1 MHAIFQKHHAKDS
14 VLDLLIREHL
24 NLSDRIFE
32 IIEKQILSG
41 AIKPGERLVETELAE
56 NLGTSKSP
64 VREALKKL
72 EGEGIVKLIPRKGYL
87 VRDIDRKSIE
97 DFVDIMIVIEPAIAS
112 YALKRKND
120 AVCKEIDKILNEMKS
135 TLKKKDH
142 ESYVLL
148 NDRFHGLFV
157 DLTENEWFLKFF
169 NTLHKQ
175 ADMLRSLSLH
185 TRDRFSRSIKE
196 HEAIAEAYKSGD
208 EKRLVEAVRHHILLF
223 KENIL
228 GSEFLQEKP

>member
-1 MHAIFQKHHAKDS
+1 M
-14 VLDLLIREHL
+14 DLLIREHL

-41 AIKPGERLVETELAE
+41 AIKPGERLVETELAVS
-56 NLGTSKSP
+56 LGTSKSP

-72 EGEGIVKLIPRKGYL
+72 EGEGIVNLIPRKGYF

-97 DFVDIMIVIEPAIAS
+97 DFVDIMIVIEPAINQS
-112 YALKRKND
+112 ALKHKTE
-120 AVCKEIDKILNEMKS
+120 AVCKEIDKILSEMKR
-135 TLKKKDH
+135 TLKKKDY
-142 ESYVLL
+142 ESYVAL

-157 DLTENEWFLKFF
+157 ELTENEWFLKFF

-185 TRDRFSRSIKE
+185 TRDRFSRSIEE
-196 HEAIAEAYKSGD
+196 HHAIADAYKRGD
-208 EKRLVEAVRHHILLF
+208 EKRLVEAVRHHILMF
-223 KENIL
+223 KENL
-228 GSEFLQEKP
+228 LDSDFLQEKP

>member
-1 MHAIFQKHHAKDS
+1 M
-14 VLDLLIREHL
+14 DLLIREHL

-41 AIKPGERLVETELAE
+41 AIKPGERLVETELAVS
-56 NLGTSKSP
+56 LGTSKSP

-72 EGEGIVKLIPRKGYL
+72 EGEGIVNLIPRKGYF

-97 DFVDIMIVIEPAIAS
+97 DFVDIMIVIEPAIAR
-112 YALKRKND
+112 YALKQKNE
-120 AVCKEIDKILNEMKS
+120 AVCKEIDEILSEMKR
-135 TLKKKDH
+135 TLKKKDY
-142 ESYVLL
+142 ESYVAL

-157 DLTENEWFLKFF
+157 ELTENEWFLKFF

-185 TRDRFSRSIKE
+185 TRDRFSRSIEE
-196 HEAIAEAYKSGD
+196 HHAIADAYKRGD
-208 EKRLVEAVRHHILLF
+208 EKRLVEAVRHHILMF
-223 KENIL
+223 KENL
-228 GSEFLQEKP
+228 LDSDFLQEKP

>member
-1 MHAIFQKHHAKDS
+1 M
-14 VLDLLIREHL
+14 DLLIREHL

-41 AIKPGERLVETELAE
+41 AIKPGERLVETELAVS
-56 NLGTSKSP
+56 LGTSKSP

-72 EGEGIVKLIPRKGYL
+72 EGEGIVNLIPRKGYF

-97 DFVDIMIVIEPAIAS
+97 DFVDIMIVIEPAIIQS
-112 YALKRKND
+112 ALKKKTE
-120 AVCKEIDKILNEMKS
+120 AVCKEIDEILSEMKR

-142 ESYVLL
+142 ESYVAL

-185 TRDRFSRSIKE
+185 TRDRFSRSIEE
-196 HEAIAEAYKSGD
+196 HEDIADAYKRGD
-208 EKRLVEAVRHHILLF
+208 EKRLKEAVRYHILMF
-223 KENIL
+223 KENL
-228 GSEFLQEKP
+228 LDSDFLQEKP